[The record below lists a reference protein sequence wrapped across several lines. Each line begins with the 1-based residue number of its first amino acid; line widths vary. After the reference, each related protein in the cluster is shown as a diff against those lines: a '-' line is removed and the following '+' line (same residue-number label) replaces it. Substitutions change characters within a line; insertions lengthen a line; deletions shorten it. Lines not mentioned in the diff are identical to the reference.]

1 MQYIW
6 QHRLLR
12 PGVMATVDG
21 RRVDI
26 IDPGRL
32 NTASGPDFFN
42 AKVRIG
48 GDLWVG
54 DVEIHVRASDWHRHG
69 HDGDPAYESVVLH
82 VVDADDDCIHRAN
95 GEVIAQMRLPAAPDF
110 RRHYDALVMRA
121 DFDLPC
127 REVIQQL
134 PAVYVTDWLTALG
147 MERLYNK
154 ADRIDSLT
162 QAYTGDWHEALYV
175 TLARTL
181 GFGTNAEPFE
191 RLARATP
198 LRYLL
203 KHADNMLSVEAILFG
218 QSGLLDSADAT
229 GNYPDALRREYG
241 YMKAKFGLMPP
252 TALNWKRSGM
262 RPQNSP
268 HRRVALLAAYVS
280 RIVTLAG
287 LLTECEDVDDVV
299 RTFDIELAGYWVDHV
314 NFSSLP
320 SRQGRGVGMTALRGI
335 AINAAIPFIYAY
347 GRSRGTEELCTRAVE
362 MLQCLKPENNSKVTV
377 FTSAGVKCPDAFTS
391 QALVE
396 LRREYCEARKC
407 LYCRIGHRMLASK
420 ALRESSISAR

>member
-1 MQYIW
+1 MERLMQYIW

-12 PGVMATVDG
+12 PGAMSTVDG

-48 GDLWVG
+48 TDMWVG

-69 HDGDPAYESVVLH
+69 HDNDPAYESVILH
-82 VVDADDDCIHRAN
+82 VVDADDDCIRRPN
-95 GEVIAQMRLPAAPDF
+95 GEVIPQMRLPAAPDF

-121 DFDLPC
+121 DIDLPC
-127 REVIQQL
+127 REVIMQL
-134 PAVYVTDWLTALG
+134 PSIYITDWLTALG

-154 ADRIDSLT
+154 ADRIDSLM
-162 QAYTGDWHEALYV
+162 QAYGGDQYEALYI

-181 GFGTNAEPFE
+181 GFGVNAEPFE

-198 LRYLL
+198 LRFLL
-203 KHADNMLSVEAILFG
+203 KHADNLLSVEAMLFG
-218 QSGLLDSADAT
+218 QSGLLSAADPNGA
-229 GNYPDALRREYG
+229 YASALSREYDF
-241 YMKAKFGLMPP
+241 MKVKFDLKAP
-252 TALNWKRSGM
+252 TDLNWKRSGM

-268 HRRVALLAAYVS
+268 HRRIALLAAYVS
-280 RIVTLAG
+280 KLTMLAG
-287 LLTECEDVDDVV
+287 LLIDCEEVEDVT
-299 RTFDIELAGYWVDHV
+299 RAFDMDLQGYWADHF
-314 NFSSLP
+314 NFSPLP
-320 SRQGRGVGMTALRGI
+320 SRQGRGVGATALRGI
-335 AINAAIPFIYAY
+335 VINAAIPYIFAY
-347 GRSRGTEELCTRAVE
+347 GRSHGRDELCQRAVE
-362 MLQCLKPENNSKVTV
+362 MLQSLNPETNSKVTV
-377 FTSAGVKCPDAFTS
+377 FTSVGVKCPDAFTS

-407 LYCRIGHRMLASK
+407 LYCRIGHRMLAAK
-420 ALRESSISAR
+420 ALRGV